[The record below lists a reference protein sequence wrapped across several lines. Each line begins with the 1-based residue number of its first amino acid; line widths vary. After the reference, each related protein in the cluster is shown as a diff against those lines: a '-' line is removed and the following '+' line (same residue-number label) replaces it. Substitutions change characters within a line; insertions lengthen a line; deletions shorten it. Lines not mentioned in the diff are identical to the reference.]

1 MKFKSLVSAFV
12 ACAAAVV
19 SFTSR
24 ATALP
29 DGYIPVEYIESTGV
43 EAIDTGIKV
52 QDHIEVEVD
61 YAYTTLDAA
70 SYMVAGLPS
79 TENNGDRLY
88 LVSVYKNSSNVCTW
102 RISVGNKID
111 ATGSKTALGSPVAGT
126 RYVVKAGVEGNK
138 VDLQV
143 TNDNIPN
150 RYSYEFPDKL
160 AGKNTTTTLG
170 LFASHGTSATQ
181 PYSSFTK
188 AKLYRCSI
196 WVGGKLERYF
206 VPCYK
211 GSDIGVYDT
220 VKGSFYK
227 SAPKTSSFTKKGP
240 EVKLQSIEVNV
251 TSSEAEGPADLEKGH
266 FTPALGVISQL
277 PSLDPIVF
285 TAPEE
290 FVSSVAGRKGT
301 VTGGTLY
308 EIDGD
313 TATVVATTETTTLSY
328 TSTGLPLQMVWT
340 ATYSDGYIGKEF
352 YADPVNGSDDNDGS
366 EGAPFLT
373 LKKAHTVAT
382 NYITSASGKAVIH
395 LAEGRFDQSTR
406 IQLIAGESII
416 GAGADKTFINETPNT
431 SNTSSSTYAFQLV
444 GADSLLSSLCV
455 TGFVGGIA
463 KTIWVVDGVVEHCRS
478 AYNTAKGNS
487 SNGRGIYIEGG
498 TVQDSEFDHNTA
510 PDMYTQGAGAWIG
523 GGTLTRC
530 DIHDNTGKDLRSCFG
545 NGLYMNGGT
554 VSRCRIYSNGVD
566 KGATTDSNGG
576 VWIEK
581 GTLHN
586 SLVYG
591 NFGGTATLGGGIHNK
606 GGNVRYCTIYNNKA
620 SGDTTGA
627 SGYTQTSGGN
637 CRNTIIFG
645 NFKPGAAVSG
655 GTFTDNL
662 LDAAVSGYADGNYVA
677 TEVGFADAANADF
690 HIVRA
695 ASPAVGKAA
704 PMSSYPTDF
713 EGTTRDPEKPTIGA
727 YEYVAGSEAFGAEIR
742 ILKPEYRAGDAPSVE
757 LVVTGVSED
766 EQSNLEISW
775 FLDGAEVPAAANLK
789 EPTFEGVAL
798 GRHTVKAV
806 ATYKGETKTDEKAD
820 AFAVLPTKVYVNKTG
835 SGTFP
840 YASFETGTDNITEA
854 LSALWKSNDETTTV
868 EVDEG
873 EYDLGSPV
881 VVQYAVAIVG
891 QDKEQTIL
899 KGRAM
904 SARLLTLDDAKA
916 RLEGVTVSDAVSQ
929 GALHVKDGTVDNC
942 RIVNCTTG
950 EAEMGAGAKMD
961 GGKILNSEFDG
972 CVVASYKAKGGGL
985 AILGK
990 TALVSNCV
998 FTACQASAGTREPE
1012 NHGGGAIYA
1021 QNGTVTHC
1029 KIVNCSE
1036 DASHRGQG
1044 TAVWSVNGT
1053 GDTSNFTLRNCLIAG
1068 CRSFNTEVIVLKAGT
1083 MENCTVADNTMPTGV
1098 AAVNCGGTVRNCV
1111 VWNGCTDIAVNGG
1124 SVSYSCYSNATEG
1137 EDGNTASDP
1146 KFRGVKH
1153 GEYKIS
1159 SKSKAFRAGTVR
1171 SWMTGATDILGN
1183 PRLTDDK
1190 VDMGCYQVGF
1200 DPGLMIM
1207 IW

>member
-1 MKFKSLVSAFV
+1 MKLKSVVSAFV
-12 ACAAAVV
+12 ACAAAVA

-29 DGYIPVEYIESTGV
+29 DGYIPVEYVESSGK

-52 QDHIEVEVD
+52 QNGITAEVD
-61 YAYTTLDAA
+61 YSYTTIEA
-70 SYMVAGLPS
+70 SYMLAAYPS
-79 TENNGDRLY
+79 ATTRTYLASVNGDANWRLAYGNAIASTGTEDALGKASANTRY
-88 LVSVYKNSSNVCTW
+88 LVK
-102 RISVGNKID
+102 
-111 ATGSKTALGSPVAGT
+111 ATLLDTSLTLE
-126 RYVVKAGVEGNK
+126 VKAPDAEVK
-138 VDLQV
+138 
-143 TNDNIPN
+143 
-150 RYSYEFPDKL
+150 SYTLTCAKP
-160 AGKNTTTTLG
+160 TTQTLTLG
-170 LFASHGTSATQ
+170 LFASHSGATAWGN
-181 PYSSFTK
+181 FTK
-188 AKLYRCSI
+188 ARLYGCSI
-196 WVGGKLERYF
+196 WVGGKLERHF

-211 GSDIGVYDT
+211 GSSIGVYDT
-220 VKGSFYK
+220 VNSKFIP
-227 SAPKTSSFTKKGP
+227 SAQTPFTKKGADI
-240 EVKLQSIEVNV
+240 KQSIEVNV
-251 TSSEAEGPADLEKGH
+251 TPSETGEGPSATADNL
-266 FTPALGVISQL
+266 FSPALGTTKATPTLYPV
-277 PSLDPIVF
+277 VF

-290 FVSSVAGRKGT
+290 FLSSVVGRKGT

-308 EIDGD
+308 EIDGE
-313 TATVVATTETTTLSY
+313 TATVVATTETTALSY
-328 TSTGLPLQMVWT
+328 VATGLPLQMVWT
-340 ATYSDGYIGKEF
+340 AEYSDGFIGREF

-366 EGAPFLT
+366 EDSPFLT

-395 LAEGRFDQSTR
+395 LAEGRFDQSTS

-478 AYNTAKGNS
+478 AYNTASANS

-498 TVQDSEFDHNTA
+498 TVQDCEFDHNTA
-510 PDMYTQGAGAWIG
+510 PNMYAHGAGAWIG
-523 GGTLTRC
+523 GGTMTRC
-530 DIHDNTGKDLRSCFG
+530 DIHDNKGNDLRDCLG

-554 VSRCRIYSNGVD
+554 VSRCRIFANGVD
-566 KGATTDSNGG
+566 KKATTDSNGG

-606 GGNVRYCTIYNNKA
+606 GGNVRYCTVYNNKA
-620 SGDTTGA
+620 YGDTTGA

-655 GTFTDNL
+655 GTFKDNL

-820 AFAVLPTKVYVNKTG
+820 AFAVLPTKVYVNATG
-835 SGTFP
+835 TGTFP
-840 YASFETGTDNITEA
+840 FATFETGTNSLDAA
-854 LSALWKSNDETTTV
+854 LGALWKDNNETTTV

-873 EYDLGSPV
+873 TYRLSAV
-881 VVQYAVAIVG
+881 VTIQFPIAIVG
-891 QDKEQTIL
+891 
-899 KGRAM
+899 KGADLTHLRGFDTN
-904 SARLLTLDDAKA
+904 ARLVTLDNAGARLCGLTL
-916 RLEGVTVSDAVSQ
+916 TNSVSA
-929 GALHVKDGTVDNC
+929 
-942 RIVNCTTG
+942 
-950 EAEMGAGAKMD
+950 
-961 GGKILNSEFDG
+961 
-972 CVVASYKAKGGGL
+972 GGL
-985 AILGK
+985 AIKSGLVDGCRIIRCNSK
-990 TALVSNCV
+990 EYGGRGAGVNLAGGTLQNSEIVDCTMNRDTSGGGGVAVVGSEALVSNC
-998 FTACQASAGTREPE
+998 TIRACVCNDSRAVGGGGVVGSAGTM
-1012 NHGGGAIYA
+1012 
-1021 QNGTVTHC
+1021 THC
-1029 KIVNCSE
+1029 RILDCRENSNKGAAILST
-1036 DASHRGQG
+1036 ASG
-1044 TAVWSVNGT
+1044 
-1053 GDTSNFTLRNCLIAG
+1053 FTLRNCLIFGNKGTAD
-1068 CRSFNTEVIVLKAGT
+1068 SVVMMTAGT
-1083 MENCTVADNTMPTGV
+1083 MENCTVAGNTMPDGV

-1146 KFRGVKH
+1146 KLRGVKH

-1171 SWMTGATDILGN
+1171 GWMTGATDILGN

-1200 DPGLMIM
+1200 DPGLVILF
-1207 IW
+1207 W